1 MPNILYILV
10 SFAYHLALAL
20 WIGGAIALGALTA
33 PELFRQ
39 LPRAQAGGIFGPIL
53 RRFARLRLAAVITA
67 IVAAA
72 IRNIAWET
80 HSANG
85 WIVLRWLSLA
95 VLAAV
100 VLYEIYNLE
109 PAMARH
115 RSAFLPESAEDDPN
129 RRAFMILHRRSETL
143 MKASM
148 AAALVALLV
157 G

>member
-10 SFAYHLALAL
+10 SFAYHLALAV

-53 RRFARLRLAAVITA
+53 RRFARVRLGA
-67 IVAAA
+67 IVVAIAAAA
-72 IRNIAWET
+72 IRNVVWET

-85 WIVLRWLSLA
+85 WILIRWLSLA

-100 VLYEIYNLE
+100 VLYEIYSIE
-109 PAMARH
+109 PAMERH
-115 RSAFLPESAEDDPN
+115 RAAFQPEIGEDDPN
-129 RRAFMILHRRSETL
+129 RRAFMTLHRRSEAL
-143 MKASM
+143 MKLSL
-148 AAALVALLV
+148 AATLVALFV